1 MTKAYNFVLMNDYKL
16 LKDLCEIHAPS
27 GEEIHMKNFLKK
39 YIVEE
44 QKGWKVQP
52 KLIEGEVFQDNLILV
67 FGKPTTA
74 VFAHMD
80 SIGFTVRYQNQL
92 IPIGGPD
99 VESGYRLKGVD
110 GLGPIHCSLEVNEE
124 NQLFYKFGR
133 AIERGTSLTFDCDF
147 RENKEYVE
155 SCYLDNRLGIYN
167 CLKLAE
173 TMENGM
179 IVFSCWEEHGGGSV
193 PMIAKFMYEQY
204 QIKQALISDITW
216 ITEGVLHG
224 KGVAISMRDRNIP
237 RQSFVNTII
246 AIAEESDIPY
256 QLEVES
262 GGSSDGRELQ
272 QSPYPIDW
280 CFVGAPEDNVHS
292 PNEKVHK
299 KDIESMLALYQLLMK
314 KL

>member
-1 MTKAYNFVLMNDYKL
+1 MNEYPL
-16 LKDLCEIHAPS
+16 LKALCEVHAPS

-39 YIVEE
+39 HILKE
-44 QKGWKVQP
+44 QKNWKVQP
-52 KLIEGEVFQDNLILV
+52 QIIEGTDFQDNLILV

-99 VESGYRLKGVD
+99 VETGYKLKGED
-110 GLGPIHCSLEVNEE
+110 SLGPIQCDLQVNED
-124 NQLFYKFGR
+124 NQLFYQFGR
-133 AIERGTSLTFDCDF
+133 AIERGTSLTFNCDF
-147 RENKEYVE
+147 RETQSYVQ

-173 TMENGM
+173 SLENGM
-179 IVFSCWEEHGGGSV
+179 IVFSSWEEHGGGSV

-204 QIKQALISDITW
+204 GIKQALISDITW

-224 KGVAISMRDRNIP
+224 RGVAISMRDRNIP
-237 RQSFVNTII
+237 RQSFVNKIV
-246 AIAEESDIPY
+246 AIAEEAEIPY

-280 CFVGAPEDNVHS
+280 CFVGAPEDHVHS

-299 KDIESMLALYQLLMK
+299 KDIETMVALYQVLMK

>member
-1 MTKAYNFVLMNDYKL
+1 MNDYKL

-27 GEEIHMKNFLKK
+27 GEEVHMKKFLKAHIEK
-39 YIVEE
+39 E
-44 QKGWKVQP
+44 QKDWKVQP
-52 KLIEGEVFQDNLILV
+52 QLIEEEEFQDNLILV

-99 VESGYRLKGVD
+99 VETGYKLIGKD
-110 GLGPIHCSLEVNEE
+110 GLGLIKCTLEVNEE

-133 AIERGTSLTFDCDF
+133 AIERGTSLTFEDDF
-147 RENKEYVE
+147 RNSKEYIQ

-173 TMENGM
+173 TLENGM

-193 PMIAKFMYEQY
+193 PIIAKFMYEKY
-204 QIKQALISDITW
+204 KIKQALISDITW
-216 ITEGVLHG
+216 ITEGVVHG

-237 RQSFVNTII
+237 RQSFVNKII
-246 AIAEESDIPY
+246 SIAEESEIPY

-280 CFVGAPEDNVHS
+280 CFVGAPEDHVHS